1 MARLPRLVVPNQLHH
16 VIAQGHN
23 DQPIVRDDADHQA
36 FLTWLR
42 EAARQSRVAVHAYV
56 LLPSRLQL
64 LATPAD
70 DAGLS
75 KMMQS
80 LGRLYV
86 PYFNARYG
94 RTGGLWEGRF
104 RATVLDPVAYF
115 VPCACLIEYQ
125 PVSTGLVSDVAAYPW
140 SSYAHHAGHQK
151 EPWLSD
157 HPAYWALGNT
167 PFERE
172 AAYQQV
178 SKSPVDSAVSEKIWL
193 ATRKAWALGSDE
205 FCRRL
210 AKLTAR
216 RLAPVSRGR
225 PRKVA
230 VAQGAAAAVKPAAK
244 ARAPRSSPQP
254 RATTPEKAD

>member
-56 LLPSRLQL
+56 VLPSRLQL

-70 DAGLS
+70 DTGLS

-140 SSYAHHAGHQK
+140 SSHAHHAGHQK

>member
-1 MARLPRLVVPNQLHH
+1 MARLPRLVIPNQLHH

-23 DQPIVRDDADHQA
+23 DQPIVRDDADYQA

-42 EAARQSRVAVHAYV
+42 EAARQSRVAIHAYV
-56 LLPSRLQL
+56 VLPSRLQL

-70 DAGLS
+70 DTGLS

-86 PYFNARYG
+86 PYFNARYA

-104 RATVLDPVAYF
+104 RATVLDSVGYF
-115 VPCACLIEYQ
+115 VPCACMIE
-125 PVSTGLVSDVAAYPW
+125 
-140 SSYAHHAGHQK
+140 
-151 EPWLSD
+151 
-157 HPAYWALGNT
+157 
-167 PFERE
+167 
-172 AAYQQV
+172 YQQV

-193 ATRKAWALGSDE
+193 ATRKAWALGSEE

-225 PRKVA
+225 PRKA
-230 VAQGAAAAVKPAAK
+230 AAEQGAAVKQAVK
-244 ARAPRSSPQP
+244 ARSTRSSLRP
-254 RATTPEKAD
+254 RAKTPEKAG

>member
-23 DQPIVRDDADHQA
+23 DQPVVHDEADYRA
-36 FLTWLR
+36 FLNWLR
-42 EAARQSRVAVHAYV
+42 EAAQQSRVVIHAYV

-64 LATPAD
+64 LATPSD
-70 DAGLS
+70 DLGLS
-75 KMMQS
+75 RMMQS

-94 RTGGLWEGRF
+94 RTGSLWEGRF

-115 VPCACLIEYQ
+115 VPCARLIEYQ
-125 PVSTGLVSDVAAYPW
+125 PVSAGLAPDIAAYPW
-140 SSYAHHAGHQK
+140 SSYAHHIGHRK
-151 EPWLSD
+151 ESWLTD

-172 AAYQQV
+172 AAYQQI
-178 SKSPVDSAVSEKIWL
+178 SESPASSAMSEKIL
-193 ATRKAWALGSDE
+193 VATRKGWALGSEE

-225 PRKVA
+225 PRKVIA
-230 VAQGAAAAVKPAAK
+230 DQGSTVKQAAK
-244 ARAPRSSPQP
+244 ARSVRSSPRA

>member
-23 DQPIVRDDADHQA
+23 DQLIARDDADYQA
-36 FLTWLR
+36 FLSWLR
-42 EAARQSRVAVHAYV
+42 EAARQSCVSIHAYV
-56 LLPSRLQL
+56 VLPSRLQL
-64 LATPAD
+64 LATPVD
-70 DAGLS
+70 DTGLS

-86 PYFNARYG
+86 PYFNSRYG

-115 VPCACLIEYQ
+115 LPCASLIEYQ
-125 PVSTGLVSDVAAYPW
+125 PVIAGLVSDVAAYPW
-140 SSYAHHAGHQK
+140 SSHAHHVGHHK

-172 AAYQQV
+172 AAYLQI
-178 SKSPVDSAVSEKIWL
+178 SKAPVGSEIGEKIWL
-193 ATRKAWALGSDE
+193 ATRKAWALGSEE

-210 AKLTAR
+210 TKLTAR
-216 RLAPVSRGR
+216 RLAPVGRGR
-225 PRKVA
+225 PRK
-230 VAQGAAAAVKPAAK
+230 AAAKEQGLAVKPAAK
-244 ARAPRSSPQP
+244 VRSTQPSPQARATS
-254 RATTPEKAD
+254 PEKVD